1 MSNPQTSEQHG
12 AQWLRN
18 NEPNMKTMDMNWT
31 ADRYDYPQYVRDYIA
46 NNWIKVSD
54 RNGGTYTKP
63 QSHNDDE
70 GKYDG
75 DPRAGNGSKFYKE
88 SSFAQSYL
96 KSSAAKGMD
105 DNNKNAMNVWAN
117 KGADA
122 AVKHMMEQAG
132 SDYGRMR
139 SMFG

>member
-1 MSNPQTSEQHG
+1 MSNPESHG

-18 NEPNMKTMDMNWT
+18 NWPNMKTMDMNWT
-31 ADRYDYPQYVRDYIA
+31 ADRYDYPQHVRNYIE

-63 QSHNDDE
+63 PSHNDDE
-70 GKYDG
+70 GKYED
-75 DPRAGNGSKFYKE
+75 DPRAGNGSI
-88 SSFAQSYL
+88 FAQNYL
-96 KSSAAKGMD
+96 KTDTAKGMD

-117 KGADA
+117 KGANA
-122 AVKHMMEQAG
+122 AAKHMMEQAG
-132 SDYGRMR
+132 GDYARMR